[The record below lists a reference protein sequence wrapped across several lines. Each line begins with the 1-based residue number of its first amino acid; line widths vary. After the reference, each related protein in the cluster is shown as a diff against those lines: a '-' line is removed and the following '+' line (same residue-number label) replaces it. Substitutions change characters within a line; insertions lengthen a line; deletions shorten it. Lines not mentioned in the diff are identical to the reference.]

1 MEHLKPDLTLRIS
14 ERQMRRWNAI
24 HSDEFALHATA
35 NSENSPYRFVTLS
48 RDEGSLGDDIA
59 VQLANRLGWRLFDK
73 EIVDYIAENN
83 HVREDIVRQL
93 DERSQGLVH
102 EAILRFLEMPES
114 TPFGSD
120 EYRRSL
126 VKTLAALA
134 THGSAVLVGRG
145 ANFALF
151 GSEHGLHVRI
161 TGSLEVRAQRVSEI
175 RKIPVEKA
183 RSCLMAVDADRRSFI
198 RHHFRRE
205 FDDFRYYDLMVNTDR
220 LSIERAVDSILSA
233 MIPET
238 SLLENRVPQSSL
250 TRQLRVE

>member
-24 HSDEFALHATA
+24 HSDEFAHHATA
-35 NSENSPYRFVTLS
+35 SSKNSPYRFVTLS

-59 VQLANRLGWRLFDK
+59 AQLANRLGWQLFDK

-83 HVREDIVRQL
+83 HVPEDIVRKL

-114 TPFGSD
+114 TPFGNE

-126 VKTLAALA
+126 VKTLEALA

-145 ANFALF
+145 ANFALL

-161 TGSLEVRAQRVSEI
+161 TASLEVRIQRVSEI
-175 RKIPVEKA
+175 RKISVEKA
-183 RSCLMAVDADRRSFI
+183 RSCLMAIDADRRNFI
-198 RHHFRRE
+198 RHHFRKE
-205 FDDFRYYDLMVNTDR
+205 FDDSRYYDLVLNTDR

-238 SLLENRVPQSSL
+238 SLPESRVPQSPL
-250 TRQLRVE
+250 TH